1 MRSVTSA
8 EMKVGNLVA
17 SISRRAGGL
26 FHSVRNLALY
36 TKKLGVGVTAIGLE
50 DQFTEIDLAAW
61 GGVPVSL
68 YPVVG
73 PKRFGFSPGLVGL
86 IRNAGLELLH
96 VHGIWMY
103 PSVASL
109 ISCRKAKIPLIVS
122 THGMLDPWALRHS
135 AWRKKIATC
144 LYEGPHL
151 RTAACMR
158 ALCDSEAASMREFG
172 LRNPICVIP
181 NGQEL
186 PPDAYDG
193 EARNGPSLAPGRKVL
208 LSLGRL
214 HPKKGMPDLLRA
226 WARVQ
231 ETEPEAANWALAVAG
246 WDQDGHESALKHMVL
261 KLRIKDSVLF
271 PGPLFNEK
279 KDIALATAEA
289 FILPSFSEGLPMAVL
304 EAWAWRLPVLMTP
317 QCNLPEGFAAGAA
330 IKADPTVESL
340 TCGLR
345 TLFRM
350 SDPERQHMGA
360 RGRRLVEEQFS
371 WPQVARQMVSVY
383 NWVLGSGP
391 KPDCVREI

>member
-158 ALCDSEAASMREFG
+158 AL
-172 LRNPICVIP
+172 
-181 NGQEL
+181 
-186 PPDAYDG
+186 
-193 EARNGPSLAPGRKVL
+193 
-208 LSLGRL
+208 
-214 HPKKGMPDLLRA
+214 
-226 WARVQ
+226 
-231 ETEPEAANWALAVAG
+231 
-246 WDQDGHESALKHMVL
+246 
-261 KLRIKDSVLF
+261 
-271 PGPLFNEK
+271 
-279 KDIALATAEA
+279 
-289 FILPSFSEGLPMAVL
+289 
-304 EAWAWRLPVLMTP
+304 
-317 QCNLPEGFAAGAA
+317 
-330 IKADPTVESL
+330 
-340 TCGLR
+340 
-345 TLFRM
+345 
-350 SDPERQHMGA
+350 
-360 RGRRLVEEQFS
+360 
-371 WPQVARQMVSVY
+371 
-383 NWVLGSGP
+383 
-391 KPDCVREI
+391 